1 MKISNSGYIL
11 KGILLSVCG
20 VVFAFFPNVLSWI
33 FYIIGGII
41 IIGSVFTVLGGLGSG
56 DGASLLPAGIVGA
69 LIGLLVMYLPKI
81 ISAQISIIA
90 GIVLAVAALTQI
102 VKAMSKDLTK
112 GLKTG
117 QLIFGIVLL
126 ICSVFLI
133 FNPFKGGSV
142 IRIIVGLVML
152 PFAAFNFYVAHVINQ
167 RNKAN
172 APDVI
177 DVTGFT
183 TSDDNSKR
191 IK

>member
-11 KGILLSVCG
+11 KGILLTFCG

-41 IIGSVFTVLGGLGSG
+41 IIGCVFTVLGGLGSG
-56 DGASLLPAGIVGA
+56 DGVSLLPAGIVGA
-69 LIGLLVMYLPKI
+69 LIGLLIMYLPKL
-81 ISAQISIIA
+81 ISAQISIIS
-90 GIVLAVAALTQI
+90 GIVLAIVALTQI
-102 VKAMSKDLTK
+102 IKALSKDLTK
-112 GLKTG
+112 GLKKA

-126 ICSVFLI
+126 LCSVFLI

-152 PFAAFNFYVAHVINQ
+152 PFAAFNFYVAYVINQ

-177 DVTGFT
+177 DVTDFT
-183 TSDDNSKR
+183 ASDDSSKR